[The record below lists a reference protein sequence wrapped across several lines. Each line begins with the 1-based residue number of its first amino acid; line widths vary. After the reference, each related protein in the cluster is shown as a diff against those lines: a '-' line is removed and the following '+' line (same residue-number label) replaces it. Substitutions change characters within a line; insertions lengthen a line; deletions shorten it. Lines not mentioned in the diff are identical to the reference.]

1 MSVWENLCRDVLAL
15 KAMGSSH
22 LVPGGVGV
30 CWQEAEND
38 DEGPDELSADVV
50 DKPSTFYQHKR
61 MVVQVLKR
69 EIIEKSS
76 SSGATSSCRFLA
88 LLPHP
93 LSLP

>member
-1 MSVWENLCRDVLAL
+1 
-15 KAMGSSH
+15 MGSSH

-76 SSGATSSCRFLA
+76 LVDYFLQVFGYFSSSTVPYLGKTIHVLRGDIG
-88 LLPHP
+88 
-93 LSLP
+93 